1 MLGHPRKKEGPRE
14 AGLEAIDGYKA
25 RSGGL
30 VIDLGEVVLGGLRT
44 VGDELAEIFG
54 GRLGPR
60 DEHFAARTGEIGL
73 DLHRFVE
80 RLGGRQLVDAGEE
93 GLGIL
98 VERLLNVA
106 ADLGGLADGISNG
119 SLDRGRHLLGAGIGV
134 GGALL
139 GSVGGALDEVAGSL
153 GNFQALEVLER
164 VGHRRE
170 GFLDGVI
177 RGFGLCGHWGSLH
190 PQCLSYGLTPSGL
203 ARGASLMP
211 WLMVRCNINGAM
223 RYHEIVISRNN
234 GHTCLPD
241 GLDHDDFWMRR
252 HRALNYYLS
261 MIFSENRYP
270 LFRIMLLVLDR
281 PRHAIG
287 LEL

>member
-1 MLGHPRKKEGPRE
+1 MDARAGARGPSFEARREERRAPQDDGRDWLAGQKEGPPKR
-14 AGLEAIDGYKA
+14 AFQIHPTQRDG
-25 RSGGL
+25 SSGL
-30 VIDLGEVVLGGLRT
+30 VVDLGEVVLGGLRT

-80 RLGGRQLVDAGEE
+80 RLGRRQLVDAGEE
-93 GLGIL
+93 SLGIL

-139 GSVGGALDEVAGSL
+139 GRVGGALDEVAGSL
-153 GNFQALEVLER
+153 GNFQVLKVLER

-170 GFLDGVI
+170 GFLDSI
-177 RGFGLCGHWGSLH
+177 KRGFGLGRHWGSLH
-190 PQCLSYGLTPSGL
+190 PQFLSYGLTPSGL

-211 WLMVRCNINGAM
+211 WLMVRRNINGAM
-223 RYHEIVISRNN
+223 RYH
-234 GHTCLPD
+234 
-241 GLDHDDFWMRR
+241 
-252 HRALNYYLS
+252 
-261 MIFSENRYP
+261 
-270 LFRIMLLVLDR
+270 
-281 PRHAIG
+281 
-287 LEL
+287 